1 MRRGRNGRQSAR
13 KESVYAVVR
22 RIDFENKERWIAKGI
37 SGTVNEIGMF
47 VTGIAIGCLLH
58 LYLAEVVIHT
68 VAVAG
73 VVVHHVNGRL
83 PGNVNLP
90 VDLVHLLQRADY
102 RQDHLHLER
111 VEDVLTRVLLIV
123 PFRHRDSVS
132 HKRDTL
138 AVRVLHAVVVL
149 KALVAA
155 VARFVVVVSVGLL
168 HHPVVM
174 DVLFHQRSHPIR
186 GLVHVLA
193 PLHLLLHVLANVR
206 QVRVY
211 LVHVPGRALHLVG
224 RTHLTKS
231 VLELEADPQ
240 IPLCPLVLMILSLP

>member
-22 RIDFENKERWIAKGI
+22 RIDFENRERWIAKGI

-68 VAVAG
+68 VAVVG

-123 PFRHRDSVS
+123 PFHHRDNVF
-132 HKRDTL
+132 HKRDTPV
-138 AVRVLHAVVVL
+138 VRVLHAVVVL
-149 KALVAA
+149 TALVAV
-155 VARFVVVVSVGLL
+155 VAQLVAVVSVGLL
-168 HHPVVM
+168 HHLVVV
-174 DVLFHQRSHPIR
+174 DVLFQRRSHPIH
-186 GLVHVLA
+186 GLVHV
-193 PLHLLLHVLANVR
+193 PTPPHLLPHVLANIR

-211 LVHVPGRALHLVG
+211 LVHVLGRALRLVG
-224 RTHLTKS
+224 RTRLTKS
-231 VLELEADPQ
+231 VLDLEADPQ